1 MIKKICPIC
10 GQEFTAKNNNIRYC
24 SSKCAA
30 EGARLAR
37 KAWER
42 RTGYKEA
49 QRERMRAYRAGQSIE
64 KAAQKAA
71 EERRQRKE
79 RAKRLKQL
87 AAERQQRLQERA
99 AAGEPHARMMLS
111 NRLQTEYWQAF
122 KDYEL
127 QLAEAAGEPS
137 RRTVNGISIYTDQFE
152 TEVIRSI
159 KERNIIITE
168 LK

>member
-24 SSKCAA
+24 SDSCAA

-37 KAWER
+37 KAWEQ

-49 QRERMRAYRAGQSIE
+49 QRERMRAYRAGQSVE
-64 KAAQKAA
+64 KAAQRAA

-79 RAKRLKQL
+79 RAEKLKRL
-87 AAERQQRLQERA
+87 AAERQQDLHAQA
-99 AAGEPHARMMLS
+99 AAGDPHARMMLS
-111 NRLQTEYWQAF
+111 NRLQAEYWQAF

>member
-24 SSKCAA
+24 SDSCAA

-37 KAWER
+37 KAWEQ

-49 QRERMRAYRAGQSIE
+49 QRERMRAYRAGQSVE
-64 KAAQKAA
+64 KAAQRAA

-87 AAERQQRLQERA
+87 AAERQQDLHAQA
-99 AAGEPHARMMLS
+99 AAGDPHARMMLS
-111 NRLQTEYWQAF
+111 NRLQAEYWQAF